1 MDQQTMHNLI
11 KVATRLKKMLDNYQ
25 TRGEI
30 FFRDIETLVDG
41 VLTLAQS
48 DLEKINKEEEDVTS
62 N

>member
-1 MDQQTMHNLI
+1 MDQQTIHDLV
-11 KVATRLKKMLDNYQ
+11 KVASRLKKMLGNYQ

-41 VLTLAQS
+41 VLNLAPS
-48 DLEKINKEEEDVTS
+48 NLEKINKEEEDVTS